1 MTKNVHAVARGA
13 LVALSV
19 VFLGSCATP
28 GKPHASKNS
37 NTHKLFQSLDTNR
50 DGKLSY
56 DEFLKSTMAKK
67 SHNPKALFERIDTSH
82 DGYIT
87 LTEWSD
93 HRPNNKKAG

>member
-1 MTKNVHAVARGA
+1 MTRNVRAVAGGVLA
-13 LVALSV
+13 ILSA

-28 GKPHASKNS
+28 GKPRSPKNS
-37 NTHKLFQSLDTNR
+37 NAHRQFQSLDANK

-56 DEFLKSTMAKK
+56 DEFLKAAMAGK
-67 SHNPKALFERIDTSH
+67 SRNPKALFDRIDTGH

-93 HRPNNKKAG
+93 YRLKNKKAG

>member
-1 MTKNVHAVARGA
+1 MTKSVRPVARGA
-13 LVALSV
+13 LVILSV

-28 GKPHASKNS
+28 GKPHAPKNS

-56 DEFLKSTMAKK
+56 DEFLKSAMAGK
-67 SHNPKALFERIDTSH
+67 SRNPKALFERIDTSH
-82 DGYIT
+82 NGYIT
-87 LTEWSD
+87 LTEWID